1 MIPILQ
7 KKKRKVAVRNISQ
20 DLNRKYMTHSN

>member
-7 KKKRKVAVRNISQ
+7 KKKIKVAVRNISQ
-20 DLNRKYMTHSN
+20 DLNRKHMTHSN